1 MVTVKGW
8 RGGELFAIAA
18 AVIWGLNYQV
28 VKAILRSVPEGQFLV
43 IRFVSTAII
52 LALLLLAMDEGFAAG
67 RGDRLRIVVLGLLG
81 VGVYNIFWT
90 CGVHRTTASSAA
102 LLISTSPIF
111 AGIYGAIIGEERL
124 GVQKWAGIILSFLGI
139 FVINCWTSG
148 SRFSFTSEMFDGNLL
163 VLLGAILFALYA
175 IVAKPLLKRYSPMKL
190 TTLAMAWGLPVL
202 LPFGWLQPA
211 ALPLASI
218 TPVIWLGFG
227 YVVLLGTVVAFAFWY
242 QGIKET
248 TPVKT
253 VVYLYLTPVV
263 SLVSGWLW
271 FNEGVGAGQIAG
283 AVLVLLGLLAF
294 KIDLVKNP
302 SCLGAPT
309 EIEREKSGLDNIIDA

>member
-1 MVTVKGW
+1 MVKKRV
-8 RGGELFAIAA
+8 GGELFAIVAA
-18 AVIWGLNYQV
+18 ILWGLNYQL
-28 VKAILRSVPEGQFLV
+28 VKMILSSVPEGQFLV
-43 IRFVSTAII
+43 IRFVSTVII
-52 LALLLLAMDEGFAAG
+52 LAVLLAVMGEGFTAG
-67 RGDRLRIVVLGLLG
+67 REDRLRIVLLGLLG

-90 CGVHRTTASSAA
+90 YGVHRTTASNAA

-111 AGIYGAIIGEERL
+111 AGIYGAIIGEEQL
-124 GVQKWAGIILSFLGI
+124 GLQKWAGIVLSFLGI
-139 FVINCWTSG
+139 FVVNYWTSG

-202 LPFGWLQPA
+202 VPFGWLQPA

-263 SLVSGWLW
+263 SLVAGWLW
-271 FNEGVGAGQIAG
+271 FGEGGGVGQIAG
-283 AVLVLLGLLAF
+283 AALVLLGLLA
-294 KIDLVKNP
+294 VV
-302 SCLGAPT
+302 S
-309 EIEREKSGLDNIIDA
+309 